1 MFPQAAVDLI
11 RCDHP
16 PTSRYTLLAHVGMLL
31 DTAGL
36 SRPGLSLRS
45 WWNTRLPG
53 SSLLQSPDLK
63 LTHSLSGGSTSE
75 YRCPQ

>member
-31 DTAGL
+31 DTAGCL
-36 SRPGLSLRS
+36 DRGSAFDPG
-45 WWNTRLPG
+45 G
-53 SSLLQSPDLK
+53 
-63 LTHSLSGGSTSE
+63 THVCKGLHFFSVQILN
-75 YRCPQ
+75 